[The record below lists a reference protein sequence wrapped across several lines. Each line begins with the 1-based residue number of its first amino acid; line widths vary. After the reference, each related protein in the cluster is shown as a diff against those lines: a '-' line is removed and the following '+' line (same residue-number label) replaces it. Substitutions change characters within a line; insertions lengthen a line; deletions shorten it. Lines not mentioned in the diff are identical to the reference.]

1 MNSSMCLVCILTKIK
16 IVINGEEQLIDEG
29 KNLDQLLDIL
39 ELEKRSIAI
48 ELNLNLIPKSEWLNN
63 VLRDGDKI
71 EIVQFV
77 GGGL

>member
-1 MNSSMCLVCILTKIK
+1 MSKEK
-16 IVINGEEQLIDEG
+16 IVINGEEQAISSG
-29 KNLDQLLDIL
+29 KNLDELLDIL

-48 ELNLNLIPKSEWLNN
+48 ELNQNLIPKSDWENHIIKS
-63 VLRDGDKI
+63 GDKI

>member
-1 MNSSMCLVCILTKIK
+1 LSKEK
-16 IVINGEEQLIDEG
+16 IVINGEEHEIPSE
-29 KNLDQLLDIL
+29 KNLDALLDIL

-48 ELNLNLIPKSEWLNN
+48 ELNQNLIPKSEWENHIIKS
-63 VLRDGDKI
+63 GDKI